1 MWEECFWCF
10 LSRRSR
16 NLSLFGDRGEQSLGT
31 DWLAVVGSLFVFGGF
46 FRGGR
51 AISLSGVGGVGCA
64 PDYNN
69 RGQAC
74 WRVAVCL
81 LTN

>member
-1 MWEECFWCF
+1 M
-10 LSRRSR
+10 
-16 NLSLFGDRGEQSLGT
+16 
-31 DWLAVVGSLFVFGGF
+31 GG
-46 FRGGR
+46 
-51 AISLSGVGGVGCA
+51 A

-81 LTN
+81 LTNWGYYTRNWARNQVFSGFLGIFEKIGIKKEGGAPESIPSYCHSFGSPVL